1 VIVPSPTVQP
11 TALDE
16 RYGRTPRSA
25 TRTRALFIATAAA
38 FAVVFAAWLV
48 WGGLLGAPA
57 QLETRD
63 TGYTIVNDQLVEVRF
78 SVTSEPNTP
87 ISCAVNALNE
97 SFGIIGWKI
106 VQLPVTEQR
115 TRAFIEEVRTTEP
128 AVTGLIYRCWLT

>member
-1 VIVPSPTVQP
+1 VPSPTVQP

>member
-1 VIVPSPTVQP
+1 VQP

>member
-1 VIVPSPTVQP
+1 MPSPTVQP